1 MEAPHGA
8 RVQSRW
14 GLRLGCRPAG
24 VLELRVSDSG
34 YHSRWIDKHAHLVPL
49 VGVQE
54 AGSNYAK
61 PRRFFDFDSAIGHQ
75 MRCTGIAFR
84 GDCGLEQLA

>member
-1 MEAPHGA
+1 
-8 RVQSRW
+8 
-14 GLRLGCRPAG
+14 

-61 PRRFFDFDSAIGHQ
+61 PRRFFDFDSAIGH
-75 MRCTGIAFR
+75 
-84 GDCGLEQLA
+84 

>member
-1 MEAPHGA
+1 MEAPDGA

-14 GLRLGCRPAG
+14 ALRLGCKPSG

-34 YHSRWIDKHAHLVPL
+34 YHWRWIDKPAHLVPL

-54 AGSNYAK
+54 AGSNDAK
-61 PRRFFDFDSAIGHQ
+61 PRRFFDVDSAIGHL